1 LAAQFFVRPLR
12 SELFGAAMNLAS
24 SPKST
29 AVVTA
34 KNVDL
39 SNCDRELVQFPG
51 AVQGHGAMLI
61 VDEPDYVVR
70 QASENC
76 GAFIGFNAEHLLGR
90 TIEDVFG
97 QSAPQMLDRLRRVS
111 LENGP
116 VHVVRES
123 FAGSTCGVNIFAHR
137 SGGVLILEM
146 ERISPQPDT
155 TSAHLYSDVRESVAM
170 LENIKGLQNFFD
182 LAVGRIRRFTGYDR
196 VMAYKFAEDG
206 SGHVIAEA
214 KRKDL
219 EPYLGL
225 HYPATDIPAPA
236 RRMFGLSWLRH
247 LPDVDYVPVRLYPE
261 FHPSTHKPVD
271 MSYAI
276 LRSVSVM
283 YSGYLKNMGVKSTMV
298 MPLMKEGQL
307 WGLISAMHHSGP
319 RQVPYEAR
327 MATEFLSHMLSLL
340 MGAKEDADGYSERLR
355 MTAVTD
361 QLVERLCREPD
372 LHVSLGREDLSPN
385 LLSQIPATGAAVV
398 SKGAVSKIGITP
410 TDKEILDVSS
420 WLVTTDQGVF
430 ATDRLPEVHPP
441 SATYKTITSGVM
453 AIKTSAQNSDYLMWF
468 RPEHIEIVK
477 WAGDP
482 KKPVKVSETDG
493 EVRLRPRSSFALWKE
508 SVTGRSEP
516 WRSDEVEVAAN
527 LRQAISEIIINR
539 AAQIERVNRELTE
552 ANVELDSFAYVAS
565 HDLKEPL
572 RGVHLLASFL
582 KRAQEGRLDEQGR
595 QQLDTIL
602 NLTRRMDDLIES
614 LLQYSRTG
622 RLELKLE
629 TVNMDRLVD
638 EAIADCRHML
648 GDSGAEIRRPHPLGT
663 DICDRVRVREV
674 FTNLITN
681 AKKYND
687 KQQRWIEIGV
697 EESPGRRYYVRDNG
711 IGISADARERIFE
724 IFRRIHSKDEFGGG
738 VGAGLTIARR
748 AVERHAGKIWVE
760 STPGEGSTF
769 YFTLAPEAIA

>member
-1 LAAQFFVRPLR
+1 MNAADH
-12 SELFGAAMNLAS
+12 
-24 SPKST
+24 PKT
-29 AVVTA
+29 KAIVTA

-51 AVQGHGAMLI
+51 AIQPHGAMLI
-61 VDEPDYVVR
+61 VDEPEYIIR

-76 GAFIGFNAEHLLGR
+76 ADFVGQTAESLLGKS
-90 TIEDVFG
+90 IEKVFG
-97 QSAPQMLDRLRRVS
+97 SSAPQMLDRLRRVS

-123 FAGSTCGVNIFAHR
+123 FAGSTRGVNIFAHR
-137 SGGVLILEM
+137 CGGALILEL
-146 ERISPQPDT
+146 ELVAPQHDVT
-155 TSAHLYSDVRESVAM
+155 TAHLYSDVRETVAE
-170 LENIKGLQNFFD
+170 LENTRGLQAFLD
-182 LAVGRIRRFTGYDR
+182 LAVERIQTFTGYER

-206 SGHVIAEA
+206 SGQVVAEA
-214 KRKDL
+214 KREKL

-225 HYPATDIPAPA
+225 RYPSTDIPAPA

-261 FHPSTHKPVD
+261 FHPATHKPID

-319 RQVPYEAR
+319 MQVQYEAR
-327 MATEFLSHMLSLL
+327 MAAEFLSHMLSLL
-340 MGAKEDADGYSERLR
+340 MGAKEDADGYNERLR

-361 QLVERLCREPD
+361 QLVERLSRQPA
-372 LHVSLGREDLSPN
+372 LHASLGASDQSPN
-385 LLSQIPATGAAVV
+385 LLSVIPATGAAVV
-398 SKGAVSKIGITP
+398 AQGKISTIGATP
-410 TDKEILDVSS
+410 PKKAIQALAKWLASQNQTIL
-420 WLVTTDQGVF
+420 
-430 ATDRLPEVHPP
+430 AIERLSEVYPP
-441 SATYKTITSGVM
+441 ASTYKTVASGALV
-453 AIKTSAQNSDYLMWF
+453 ARISQQSSDFLMWF
-468 RPEHIEIVK
+468 RPEHIEVAK

-482 KKPVKVSETDG
+482 KKPVKISEAAG
-493 EVRLRPRSSFALWKE
+493 QLRLQPRSSFALWKE

-516 WRSDEVEVAAN
+516 WRKDEKEVAGN
-527 LRQAISEIIINR
+527 LRQAISEVILSR
-539 AAQIERVNRELTE
+539 AQQIERINSELE
-552 ANVELDSFAYVAS
+552 KANVELDSFAYVAS

-582 KRAQEGRLDEQGR
+582 KRALDVKLDEQGR
-595 QQLDTIL
+595 QQIETIL
-602 NLTRRMDDLIES
+602 KLTRRMDDLIES

-622 RLELKLE
+622 RLELNLE
-629 TVNMDRLVD
+629 IVDMDELVD
-638 EAIADCRHML
+638 EAIVDCRHMV
-648 GDSGAEIRRPHPLGT
+648 GDNNVQIRRPRALGIT
-663 DICDRVRVREV
+663 KCDRVRTREV
-674 FTNLITN
+674 FLNLITN

-687 KQQRWIEIGV
+687 KEHRWIEIGV
-697 EESPGRRYYVRDNG
+697 EDTSPLRYYVRDNG
-711 IGISADARERIFE
+711 IGISEDSRERIFE
-724 IFRRIHSKDEFGGG
+724 IFRRIHGKDEFGGG

-760 STPGEGSTF
+760 SSLGKGSTF
-769 YFTLAPEAIA
+769 YFTLAPEGSA